1 MITTLQFDI
10 QTAEQRQKLQMVLE
24 YVSTIKLPFRKK
36 DGESDA
42 IAVDATMAEQF
53 NTPFFV
59 DLKASIEHIR
69 AVERGEIPHGQSL
82 SELLD
87 ELDAEYELEKNVL
100 ENAH

>member
-1 MITTLQFDI
+1 MVTI
-10 QTAEQRQKLQMVLE
+10 QLPSPSDVSIDRLLRFLRKEKIAFS
-24 YVSTIKLPFRKK
+24 YVPNSVA
-36 DGESDA
+36 DA
-42 IAVDATMAEQF
+42 SEVDAAMAEPF